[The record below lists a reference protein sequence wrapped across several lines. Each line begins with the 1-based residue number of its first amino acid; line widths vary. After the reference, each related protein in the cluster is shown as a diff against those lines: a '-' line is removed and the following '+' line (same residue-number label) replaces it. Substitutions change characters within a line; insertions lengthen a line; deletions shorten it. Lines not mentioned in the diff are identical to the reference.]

1 MLKLRA
7 LLFAVFLT
15 VSIDSSSRELLA
27 GLERIS
33 FSSFRPDGWD
43 IWLLEPNRPP
53 QRLTDHPALDYDP
66 AWSPDGRYIVFTS
79 ERFGEPDLFVID
91 TLKRGPERP
100 LVIGEGM
107 KDQAT
112 FSPDGRT
119 LVFVST
125 RDGKADLYS
134 FAFDPS
140 RAWDV
145 GKARRLTDGIG
156 ANLRPTYSPDGRRI
170 LFTSTRDAIDHGDKQ
185 FPFAIQTSGNL
196 YAMETKSGEV
206 TRLTSTDGWDG
217 SAVYAPDGKRIY
229 FYSDRLVPH
238 DPRLFAMNSDGSD
251 QHPMGPLQR
260 AISPAVLADGRIA
273 IETWDLDEGGD
284 PTNWRLQALSED
296 SFADIGMDSD
306 KLYCH
311 RPVPQPH
318 GQGILCHGLTRAIY
332 QAGVHPEAFAGPAVA
347 SNYPQRKVLGG
358 RPVAL
363 YAIRNAFSAP
373 PNPVVDEFAFRTSR
387 SSADAISA
395 DGTVLRQLLNLDAE
409 SLATDHRGIMGMVW
423 SPDGQDLAFA
433 VKRFRNSAAR
443 GEIWR
448 VRADGSGATAITGPD
463 VEAAGMPDFGAH
475 GNKLVF
481 AAKVGAVTNIMMMG
495 VDGTHVHNLTGSTAR
510 ENFPTLSPAGDMIAY
525 ASDREGLLDPSTGE
539 RRMALYVAKLTAE
552 GSLRDSH
559 RITDPSTQ
567 SGHPRF
573 SPDGQWLVYTTGVS
587 GVNDEQPLLSSVI
600 FSAQPYGEIW
610 AYRIADGLHV
620 RLTND
625 KWEDG
630 APFWAPAL
638 KRTSR
643 IPR

>member
-7 LLFAVFLT
+7 LLFAVFVT
-15 VSIDSSSRELLA
+15 VSLDSSGRELLA

-43 IWLLEPNRPP
+43 IWLLEPNKPP

-79 ERFGEPDLFVID
+79 ERLGEPDLFVID

-107 KDQAT
+107 KDQAA

-134 FAFDPS
+134 VAFDPS
-140 RAWDV
+140 RAKDV

-170 LFTSTRDAIDHGDKQ
+170 LFTSTRDAIDRGDKQ

-196 YAMETKSGEV
+196 FSIETKSGEV
-206 TRLTSTDGWDG
+206 TRLT
-217 SAVYAPDGKRIY
+217 
-229 FYSDRLVPH
+229 
-238 DPRLFAMNSDGSD
+238 
-251 QHPMGPLQR
+251 
-260 AISPAVLADGRIA
+260 AIS
-273 IETWDLDEGGD
+273 T
-284 PTNWRLQALSED
+284 
-296 SFADIGMDSD
+296 
-306 KLYCH
+306 
-311 RPVPQPH
+311 
-318 GQGILCHGLTRAIY
+318 
-332 QAGVHPEAFAGPAVA
+332 
-347 SNYPQRKVLGG
+347 
-358 RPVAL
+358 
-363 YAIRNAFSAP
+363 
-373 PNPVVDEFAFRTSR
+373 
-387 SSADAISA
+387 

-433 VKRFRNSAAR
+433 VKRFRNSSAK

-448 VRADGSGATAITGPD
+448 VRRDGSDATAITGPD

-475 GNKLVF
+475 GSKLVF

-495 VDGTHVHNLTGSTAR
+495 VDGTHIHNLTDSTAR

-525 ASDREGLLDPSTGE
+525 ASDREGLLDTSTGE

-552 GSLRDSH
+552 GSLRDSR

-573 SPDGQWLVYTTGVS
+573 SPDGQWLVYTTGVG
-587 GVNDEQPLLSSVI
+587 GVNDEQPLLWRAVLGASVETSKSDSKVTSPNVTGGSSPMAALAGVG
-600 FSAQPYGEIW
+600 SYGTVFHTK
-610 AYRIADGLHV
+610 IA
-620 RLTND
+620 R
-625 KWEDG
+625 
-630 APFWAPAL
+630 AARAI
-638 KRTSR
+638 S
-643 IPR
+643 